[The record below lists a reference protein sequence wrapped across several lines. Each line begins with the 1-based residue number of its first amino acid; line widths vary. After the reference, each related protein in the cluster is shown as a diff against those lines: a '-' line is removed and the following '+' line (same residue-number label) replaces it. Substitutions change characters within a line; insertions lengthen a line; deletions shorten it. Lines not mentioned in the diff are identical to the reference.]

1 MFPLKQTDIFKEHA
15 KHLSKLLL
23 KAMQWIFIRKYM
35 PIDIY
40 FGYLYFFIS
49 FCLFLADCGAGVQT
63 KIVIADFT
71 KGSQVYEH
79 IEKETANI
87 PISILGK

>member
-1 MFPLKQTDIFKEHA
+1 MIESHA
-15 KHLSKLLL
+15 MDFYSEVYADWHLLL
-23 KAMQWIFIRKYM
+23 VTYI
-35 PIDIY
+35 
-40 FGYLYFFIS
+40 FFIS